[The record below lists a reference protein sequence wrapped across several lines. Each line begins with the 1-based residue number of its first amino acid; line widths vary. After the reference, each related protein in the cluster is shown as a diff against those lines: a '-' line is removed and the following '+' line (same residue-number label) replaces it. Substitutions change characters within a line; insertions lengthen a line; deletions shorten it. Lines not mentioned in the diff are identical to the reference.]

1 MNIHETLKANPIINN
16 DFDYKRAKIE
26 LSRISKIIASGCCAS
41 TEKAQ
46 MFSGSISEFE
56 KRTMNPIF

>member
-1 MNIHETLKANPIINN
+1 MNIHETLKANPVINN

-26 LSRISKIIASGCCAS
+26 LSRLSKIIDSGCCAS
-41 TEKAQ
+41 MGKAQ
-46 MFSGSISEFE
+46 MLSNSISEFE